1 MTGMETPIYD
11 FCAAYRES
19 GTVRLHMPGHKGQ
32 PFLGAEALDLT
43 EIRGADSLY
52 EAEGIIARSESNA
65 AELFGSGATLYSTEG
80 SSQCIRAMVM
90 TALLCRKDTSRRPV
104 ILAARNAHKTFLQA
118 CALLDADI
126 RWLWPEMP
134 PYSLCRCPVTA
145 RGLET
150 ALSAMESLP
159 AAVFVT
165 SPDYLG
171 GELPIKELAQT
182 AHRFGIPLL
191 ADNAHGAY
199 LRFLPEDR
207 HPLTLGADLCCDS
220 AHKTLPAL
228 TGAAYLHIG
237 RNAPEGLFANAR
249 RAMAYFGSTSPSY
262 LILQSLDLVNRYL
275 AEEYP
280 AKLSACMEKLRAWK
294 RAVSKNGWQFGESDP
309 LKLTLDAAASGWHG
323 HDLAERL
330 RDGGVECEYADPDFV
345 VLMATPETSDADLAA
360 ARAALGDNPRK
371 GHPRSTAP
379 TLTPPEIACSPRE
392 AAFAP
397 GEWVDVTHAAGRI
410 LADANVSCP
419 PAVPVAVSGERIGED
434 TVKVLEYYGITRVW
448 VRK

>member
-1 MTGMETPIYD
+1 MTGMDTPIYD
-11 FCAAYRES
+11 FCAAYAES

-32 PFLGAEALDLT
+32 PLLGIEALDLT

-52 EAEGIIARSESNA
+52 EAEGIIARSERNA
-65 AELFGSGATLYSTEG
+65 AGLFGSGATLYSTEG

-90 TALLCRKDTSRRPV
+90 TALLCRTDRSHRPV

-118 CALLDADI
+118 CALLDCDV
-126 RWLWPEMP
+126 RWLWPETP

-145 RGLET
+145 KGLERV
-150 ALSAMESLP
+150 LSSMETLP

-171 GELPIKELAQT
+171 GELPIKELAET
-182 AHRFGIPLL
+182 AHRFGIPFLV
-191 ADNAHGAY
+191 DNAHGAY

-237 RNAPEGLFANAR
+237 KNAPEGFFENAR

-275 AEEYP
+275 AEAYP
-280 AKLSACMEKLRAWK
+280 EKLLHCIRRLSAWKL
-294 RAVSKNGWQFGESDP
+294 AVTENGWQFGESDP
-309 LKLTLDAAASGWHG
+309 LKLTVDAAASGWHG
-323 HDLAERL
+323 HDLARRL
-330 RDGGVECEYADPDFV
+330 RQGGVECEYADPDFV
-345 VLMATPETSDADLAA
+345 VLMATPETSEADLAA
-360 ARAALGDNPRK
+360 AEAALGANPRK

-379 TLTPPEIACSPRE
+379 TLTPPESAVSPRE

-397 GEWVDVTHAAGRI
+397 GEWVEVKDAAGRI

-419 PAVPVAVSGERIGED
+419 PAVPVAVSGERIGAG
-434 TVKVLEYYGITRVW
+434 TIPVLEYYGITKLW
-448 VRK
+448 VVK

>member
-1 MTGMETPIYD
+1 METPISD
-11 FCAAYRES
+11 FCTTYAES

-32 PFLGAEALDLT
+32 GPLGFEALDLT

-52 EAEGIIARSESNA
+52 DAEDIIARSEENA

-80 SSQCIRAMVM
+80 SSQCIRAMVFLAVCCRRDK
-90 TALLCRKDTSRRPV
+90 TAPPV

-118 CALLDADI
+118 AALTGCDV
-126 RWLWPEMP
+126 RWLWPETP

-145 RGLET
+145 AGLET
-150 ALSAMESLP
+150 ALSAMETPP

-171 GELPIKELAQT
+171 GELPIRELAGT
-182 AHRFGIPLL
+182 AHRFGVPLL
-191 ADNAHGAY
+191 VDNAHGAY

-228 TGAAYLHIG
+228 TGAAYLHVG
-237 RNAPEGLFANAR
+237 KRAPADFFQNAR

-262 LILQSLDLVNRYL
+262 LILQSLDLANRYL
-275 AEEYP
+275 AEDYP
-280 AKLSACMEKLRAWK
+280 RKLSRCIDMLEVWK
-294 RAVSKNGWQFGESDP
+294 KQVGKNGWLFGESDP
-309 LKLTLDAAASGWHG
+309 LKLTLDAAGSGWHG

-330 RDGGVECEYADPDFV
+330 RQGGVECEYADPDFV
-345 VLMATPETSDADLAA
+345 VLMATPETTENDLLAA
-360 ARAALGDNPRK
+360 EKALGKNPRR
-371 GHPRSTAP
+371 GCPRQTAP
-379 TLTPPEIACSPRE
+379 CLHPPERFCSPRE

-397 GEWVDVTHAAGRI
+397 GEWAEAKDAAGRV

-419 PAVPVAVSGERIGED
+419 PAVPVAVSGERIGAD

-448 VRK
+448 VMK